1 MGMRLTFQLTND
13 GCFLPLFRHIIVFFF
28 LFFSFFLPIEAMYV
42 DLVLTPYFVYY
53 ISFKIRSTNSSRR
66 FSGNRQS
73 GMEKNSPWFY
83 GKKIISK
90 KQAEFNVR
98 RKIP

>member
-1 MGMRLTFQLTND
+1 MMDVFYR
-13 GCFLPLFRHIIVFFF
+13 CFGTLSFFFFFFF
-28 LFFSFFLPIEAMYV
+28 LFFLPIEAMYV

-53 ISFKIRSTNSSRR
+53 ISFKIRSTSSSRR